1 MKGTIRH
8 MDFPITQ
15 IFWRKEVRQESV
27 IDQIFNYYEK
37 RTVLIYI
44 SIIAFGQQTIRTRR
58 SAKLRLRRNRF
69 VEDLMDLDV
78 RITIRTSTFPMTP
91 TARTRLH
98 MI

>member
-15 IFWRKEVRQESV
+15 IFWRKEVARIRKRS
-27 IDQIFNYYEK
+27 NYYEK